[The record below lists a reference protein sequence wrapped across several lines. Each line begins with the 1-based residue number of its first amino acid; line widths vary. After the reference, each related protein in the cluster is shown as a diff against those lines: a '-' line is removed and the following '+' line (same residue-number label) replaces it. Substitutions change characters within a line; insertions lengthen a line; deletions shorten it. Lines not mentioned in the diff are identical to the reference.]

1 MTSRYFMYSTS
12 RHQKIGTLVE
22 KNIMTIDETAL
33 ISEAV
38 HRMKNEGVS
47 SIFVTRS
54 GKGNASIQNFPI
66 GILTE
71 RDILYRVIAEN
82 KSPYKATV
90 REVMSSPVIS
100 IDEQATVKDTLTLM
114 RDKNIRRLIV
124 TRKDEAYEPDLSQ
137 KKEKSDVTF
146 PIGAVTLMSIVGNVP
161 SESLSL
167 AEIESP
173 SPGKTVETVV
183 TITCPYCE
191 SKFQDKSEL
200 SRHIDRIHVGSGLL
214 EGDMR
219 RW

>member
-1 MTSRYFMYSTS
+1 MYSTS
-12 RHQKIGTLVE
+12 RLQKIGEIVD
-22 KNIMTIDETAL
+22 KNIVTIDETAL
-33 ISEAV
+33 IADAV
-38 HRMKNEGVS
+38 HIMKDKGTS

-54 GKGNASIQNFPI
+54 GNESTHIPNFPI
-66 GILTE
+66 GIVTE

-90 REVMSSPVIS
+90 KEVMSSPVLS
-100 IDEQATVKDTLTLM
+100 IDEHATVKDTISLM

-124 TRKDEAYEPDLSQ
+124 SRKVEAQEPNLSQ
-137 KKEKSDVTF
+137 EEKKRGDTF

-161 SESLSL
+161 AESLEL

-173 SPGKTVETVV
+173 SPGKSVETAV
-183 TITCPYCE
+183 TIMCPYCE

-200 SRHIDRIHVGSGLL
+200 SKHIDRIHVGTGLL